1 MNRII
6 RLLCSIT
13 LLFAVTLSAG
23 GMGHAS
29 GAHDSHMAAMSSVMA
44 ADASDHGQGDH
55 ASHDMQT
62 PSGNHD
68 GAEPADLMSCCAAM
82 SGACAGFVAYL
93 PTTTILQ
100 LALDAVPSYPL
111 SDTYLS
117 GVEPDCAQRPPR
129 A

>member
-1 MNRII
+1 M
-6 RLLCSIT
+6 

-44 ADASDHGQGDH
+44 ADSFGDKHGDH
-55 ASHDMQT
+55 ASHDM
-62 PSGNHD
+62 PSGSGSHD
-68 GAEPADLMSCCAAM
+68 DTELSDLMSCCAAM
-82 SGACAGFVAYL
+82 AGACAGFVAYL
-93 PTTTILQ
+93 PTTTVWQ
-100 LALDAVPSYPL
+100 PAVDAIASYPL

-117 GVEPDCAQRPPR
+117 GIEPDCALRPPR